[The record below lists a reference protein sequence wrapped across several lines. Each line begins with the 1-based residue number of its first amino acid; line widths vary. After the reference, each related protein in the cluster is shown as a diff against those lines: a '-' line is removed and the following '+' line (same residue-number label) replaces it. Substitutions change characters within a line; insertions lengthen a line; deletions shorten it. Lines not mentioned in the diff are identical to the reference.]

1 MRTPANYGPPVKK
14 QCQHCGEDYLCPN
27 ARAHESMFCS
37 ITCNNK
43 SRAKPRIKYTCE
55 SCGDEFM
62 ARPDHGEA
70 RRFCSRKCFLAACIQ
85 PEERA
90 CENCGSM
97 FTATR
102 SSTVTRGDGRRLY
115 CSAKCGQEHRRHFE
129 ERPCAHCGKM
139 FYPGTTAKNNSQKVC
154 SHKCMS
160 EFYTGPNSHAYRRGA
175 YVAKQ
180 SDHKMVLARR
190 PGYIG
195 KYTAEHRLVASKC
208 LGRLLERG
216 EVVIHINNQGQ
227 DNRPENLFV
236 CASMSEY
243 ARRRLGSLPWPK
255 KSNLPTTKKAKNE
268 MPTVQSTD

>member
-1 MRTPANYGPPVKK
+1 MRPPTNYGPAVEK
-14 QCQHCGEDYLCPN
+14 QCQHCGKNYPCSN
-27 ARAHESMFCS
+27 ARAHKSMFCS

-43 SRAKPRIKYTCE
+43 FRVKPRINYTCE
-55 SCGDEFM
+55 TCGDEFM

-85 PEERA
+85 PEEKA

-97 FTATR
+97 FTAIR

-115 CSAKCGQEHRRHFE
+115 CTAKCAHEHRRHFE

-139 FYPGTTAKNNSQKVC
+139 FYPGTTVKNNRQKVC
-154 SHKCMS
+154 SYKCMS
-160 EFYTGPNSHAYRRGA
+160 KFYTGVNSHAYKRGA
-175 YVAKQ
+175 FVSKQ
-180 SDHKMVLARR
+180 SDHKMVLAKL

-195 KYTAEHRLVASKC
+195 KYTAEHRLVAGKC

-236 CASMSEY
+236 CASQSEF
-243 ARRRLGSLPWPK
+243 AKRRHGSLPWPR
-255 KSNLPTTKKAKNE
+255 KSNLPKIKKAKHE
-268 MPTVQSTD
+268 VPTVPSAN